1 MIEAVPK
8 RKRVL
13 KVEIEEVEMSL
24 PQALADVAQ
33 RPAMYF
39 LPIEYDVATA
49 FLAGFNLA
57 CDGSLLGGFEEWIL
71 GKVRRD
77 GNLGW
82 SELAL
87 RLIFPEASSPREQL
101 IQTGEQRRAVESL
114 FKILDE
120 FCREKAA
127 QRRNGE

>member
-1 MIEAVPK
+1 
-8 RKRVL
+8 
-13 KVEIEEVEMSL
+13 MSR
-24 PQALADVAQ
+24 PQALANVAQ

-57 CDGSLLGGFEEWIL
+57 CDGSLLGGFHEWIL
-71 GKVRRD
+71 RKVGRD
-77 GNLGW
+77 GNLCW

-87 RLIFPEASSPREQL
+87 RLIFPEARSPREQL
-101 IQTGEQRRAVESL
+101 IQSGEQKRAVESL
-114 FKILDE
+114 FKILDQ